1 MGDGTVIPRPA
12 DGTRAPAPSG
22 MDRTPWWPLR
32 AAAVPLLA
40 CLLTL
45 GTLVAWTTTG
55 RAGTPAALSV
65 RDARVYVPQNPEAT
79 AAFFTID
86 NSGGS
91 DDQLTGVTAPAGAR
105 AMLSRRVVTSKGMHG
120 MQMVPA
126 VTVSAGGTLRM
137 TAETVDVMIKP
148 PPRIAP
154 GDRLTFTLHFR
165 DSPPVT
171 TRALAVRPGR

>member
-1 MGDGTVIPRPA
+1 MGGDTVIPRPA
-12 DGTRAPAPSG
+12 DGTRVPAPG
-22 MDRTPWWPLR
+22 TDRTRWWPPR

-45 GTLVAWTTTG
+45 ATLVAWTT
-55 RAGTPAALSV
+55 AGAAGAPAVLSV
-65 RDARVYVPQNPEAT
+65 RDARVFVPQNPEAT
-79 AAFFTID
+79 AAFFTVV
-86 NSGGS
+86 NTGGS
-91 DDQLTGVTAPAGAR
+91 DDRLIGVTAPAGAR
-105 AMLSRRVVTSKGMHG
+105 AMLSRRVVTGEGMHG
-120 MQMVPA
+120 MEMVPA
-126 VTVSAGGTLRM
+126 VSVPAGGALRM
-137 TAETVDVMIKP
+137 TANTVDVMIKP